1 MLKKKPKITKTPT
14 GVSITHEATEEY
26 LECPEVCEEEC
37 VTPQPYW
44 KSVAEMLSEQEKWPV
59 VWLDDWHNYIKFE
72 EYMELE
78 KEIDELNK
86 TISEL
91 RGINE
96 ELRKQVQFMS
106 DRAFELERQK
116 KNTEDRYLK
125 LLWWYTVYR
134 NNAIRTYN
142 NCQQAWKQL
151 DCELSDLGKDI
162 SSEY

>member
-1 MLKKKPKITKTPT
+1 
-14 GVSITHEATEEY
+14 
-26 LECPEVCEEEC
+26 
-37 VTPQPYW
+37 
-44 KSVAEMLSEQEKWPV
+44 
-59 VWLDDWHNYIKFE
+59 
-72 EYMELE
+72 MELE

-125 LLWWYTVYR
+125 LL
-134 NNAIRTYN
+134 
-142 NCQQAWKQL
+142 
-151 DCELSDLGKDI
+151 
-162 SSEY
+162 

>member
-1 MLKKKPKITKTPT
+1 MPKKITKTPT
-14 GVSITHEATEEY
+14 TEEI
-26 LECPEVCEEEC
+26 LGCPEVCPEVYEEEC
-37 VTPQPYW
+37 ATPQPYW

-78 KEIDELNK
+78 KEIDHLNSDIADLK
-86 TISEL
+86 SINKRLETEL
-91 RGINE
+91 RIMG
-96 ELRKQVQFMS
+96 

-116 KNTEDRYLK
+116 KNAEDRYIK
-125 LLWWYTVYR
+125 LLWWYTEYR

-142 NCQQAWKQL
+142 RCQQAYNRCQQALRQL